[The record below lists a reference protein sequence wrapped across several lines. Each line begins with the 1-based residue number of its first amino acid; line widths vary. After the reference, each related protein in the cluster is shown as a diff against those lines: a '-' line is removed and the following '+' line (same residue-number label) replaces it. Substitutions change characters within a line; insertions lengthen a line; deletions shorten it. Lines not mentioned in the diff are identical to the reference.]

1 MSSLLCCLW
10 HDQLHCCFL
19 SGYAQ
24 ERAAASS
31 LREHNADLS
40 LPCCPLPTPA
50 AAANEKKAV
59 GGVKGGQ
66 IGGEVSLC
74 LQTHNAL
81 MLGPQCAVTSYRVHA
96 CVCCAVVDGWLTA
109 AVCYA
114 CACVM
119 GWTTAGRAGE
129 MRVHS

>member
-1 MSSLLCCLW
+1 MISCIAAFCRLAMPKSALLP
-10 HDQLHCCFL
+10 LHFVT
-19 SGYAQ
+19 
-24 ERAAASS
+24 S
-31 LREHNADLS
+31 LREHNADLY

-81 MLGPQCAVTSYRVHA
+81 MLGPQCAVTA
-96 CVCCAVVDGWLTA
+96 CMRAYAVRWL
-109 AVCYA
+109 
-114 CACVM
+114 M
-119 GWTTAGRAGE
+119 AG
-129 MRVHS
+129 